1 MRRFYGK
8 LCTMGRLV
16 PTVIKVLLFLHSW
29 LQRGCVLKEICF
41 PATKKKKKM
50 NQSLRFCSSWSF
62 KHLLWK
68 TIFKNQTKGSH
79 GHFDTTTNYVMYD
92 KRGSHVTCAAK
103 NTGHGMYVW
112 NYAHLLSCQHVSM
125 CTCLNYSW
133 RDLVTLVACSTVRMF
148 HRLLCK
154 ILRFVCLLCLRTIKT
169 QGQAIGT
176 TLFTCRGRDSRE
188 MKQRMSGEQ
197 MFPHATS
204 PQKGT
209 Y

>member
-1 MRRFYGK
+1 MIRCYGK
-8 LCTMGRLV
+8 LHYGPSV
-16 PTVIKVLLFLHSW
+16 PSVIKVLLFLHVW
-29 LQRGCVLKEICF
+29 LQRGCVF
-41 PATKKKKKM
+41 KKKLFPSHKKKEKKM
-50 NQSLRFCSSWSF
+50 NQSLWFCSSWSF

-68 TIFKNQTKGSH
+68 TIFKNQTKGGH

-92 KRGSHVTCAAK
+92 KSLGSHVTCAAK
-103 NTGHGMYVW
+103 NTGHGVYVW

-125 CTCLNYSW
+125 CTCSW